1 MRKRESLSPPDF
13 WLLSAA
19 ALLVALGLIF
29 ILDSSYAHMNT
40 ADWTNSDM
48 WRLVK
53 VQAAALFL
61 GVLAGVVAYV
71 VPLDKWRR
79 SWPYLLFFFV
89 VLLLGL
95 LVIGVVTNGARSWYQ
110 VGPFKF
116 QPSEPTKLVIVLFL
130 AAMLS
135 SSRGVFSRGGSKLM
149 WAVPLAIAG
158 FVFLLIVAQK
168 DLGTALLY
176 LATYWFV
183 FFAAGAKKWLMGAM
197 AILAVAGY
205 FAGIFVVHKTPS
217 LQANYIAK
225 RIEAHF
231 NPHDI
236 RYGAGLQTA
245 HALIGLSRGG
255 ILGLG
260 MCEGREKHYIPAAS
274 TDYIFVTV
282 GEELGFVGGTILL
295 LCFAVLSWRGLEAA
309 RKCSSRFGSL
319 FAIGITAF
327 ITLQV
332 WINIAVVTNLTIA
345 TGLPLPFI
353 SYGGSSILTFCMAV
367 GFLLSIS
374 RYTNGSQAEGSED
387 YESNSDRRGNGRA
400 RISRTGNRSRPSGNG
415 SRSRGSVRR

>member
-1 MRKRESLSPPDF
+1 MRKAESLAPPDF
-13 WLLSAA
+13 WLLTTA

-53 VQAAALFL
+53 VQAIALFIGVWL
-61 GVLAGVVAYV
+61 GVGTYL
-71 VPLDKWRR
+71 VPLGAWRR
-79 SWPYLLFFFV
+79 MWPWLLGACT

-110 VGPFKF
+110 IGPLKF
-116 QPSEPTKLVIVLFL
+116 QPSEPTKLVIVVFL
-130 AAMLS
+130 AVMLS
-135 SSRGVFSRGGSKLM
+135 SREIFSRGAKQR
-149 WAVPLAIAG
+149 WAVPLSVAV

-183 FFAAGAKKWLMGAM
+183 FFAAGAKKWVMGGLAF
-197 AILAVAGY
+197 LAVFGY
-205 FAGIFVVHKTPS
+205 FAGVFAIHNTHA
-217 LQANYIAK
+217 LQDNYVAK

-231 NPHDI
+231 YPYEN
-236 RYGAGLQTA
+236 RYGTGLQTT

-255 ILGLG
+255 LIGLG

-282 GEELGFVGGTILL
+282 GEELGLVGGVLL
-295 LCFAVLSWRGLEAA
+295 LFLFSVFTARGLEIA
-309 RKCSSRFGSL
+309 RKCSNRFGSIL
-319 FAIGITAF
+319 AVGITAF
-327 ITLQV
+327 VTLQV
-332 WINIAVVTNLTIA
+332 WINVAVVTNLTIA
-345 TGLPLPFI
+345 TGLPMPFI

-367 GFLLSIS
+367 GLLLSIS
-374 RYTNGSQAEGSED
+374 RYTNGSQAEGAD
-387 YESNSDRRGNGRA
+387 DNESHPNRRGNGRA
-400 RISRTGNRSRPSGNG
+400 RVSGTGNRSRPSSGG
-415 SRSRGSVRR
+415 RGSRGSIRW